1 MRLTGDEQTAA
12 WVFALANIGIE
23 AIGIAINLY
32 VKVSGAS
39 DIGDGGDGGDSGEKG
54 GSKNSKASSPKRM
67 TPKQRRSAMGSMYS
81 EVSSHLEDV
90 TPEIDDKP
98 AEQMIETQ
106 VESFRQKIG
115 L

>member
-1 MRLTGDEQTAA
+1 VA
-12 WVFALANIGIE
+12 WGFALANIGIE

-32 VKVSGAS
+32 VKISRAS
-39 DIGDGGDGGDSGEKG
+39 DIGDSGGGGDGGEKGDSGD
-54 GSKNSKASSPKRM
+54 SKASSPKSM
-67 TPKQRRSAMGSMYS
+67 TPRQRRSAMGSMYS

-98 AEQMIETQ
+98 AEQMIGTQ
-106 VESFRQKIG
+106 IESFGQKIG